1 MDRLS
6 QDIRHSFARLIRDRG
21 FAAITIVT
29 LALGIGAN
37 TAVFS
42 LVKAA
47 LLSPLPYGDADRLTV
62 IWGPD
67 RAEATHLSL
76 IEVFTYPRKRRASS
90 TSRATRSTTRASPVD
105 RSPSWCAPGRRRRIC
120 SRSLARRR

>member
-6 QDIRHSFARLIRDRG
+6 QNLRHAISRLIRDRG
-21 FAAITIVT
+21 FAAITILT

-47 LLSPLPYGDADRLTV
+47 LLSPLPYGNAERLTA
-62 IWGPD
+62 I
-67 RAEATHLSL
+67 
-76 IEVFTYPRKRRASS
+76 FASIS
-90 TSRATRSTTRASPVD
+90 IAGWPVV
-105 RSPSWCAPGRRRRIC
+105 AK
-120 SRSLARRR
+120 